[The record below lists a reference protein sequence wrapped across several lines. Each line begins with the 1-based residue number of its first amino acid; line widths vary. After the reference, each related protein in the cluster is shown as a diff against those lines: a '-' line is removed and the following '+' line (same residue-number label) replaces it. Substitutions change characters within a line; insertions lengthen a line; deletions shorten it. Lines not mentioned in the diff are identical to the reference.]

1 MGLTETLLHYITQ
14 LISYLGY
21 TGVFILMALESMIAP
36 VPSEM
41 VMPFAGFLI
50 YTGQFTFL
58 GVVLASSLGSIVG
71 SLASYWMGRKGE
83 AVVLHFGRYLM
94 LNPHHLEW
102 TEKFFFRYGSR
113 TIFISRF
120 IPIVRHLISI
130 PAGLGK
136 MKLVPFVIYT
146 TIGATMWNMFLAF
159 LGIKLKEH
167 WEVIHHYSH
176 TLDIVVLVC
185 AVLGVGAY
193 FFWWRPRT
201 KKNQA
206 NVTEPVVHPEN
217 R

>member
-50 YTGQFTFL
+50 YTSEFTIL
-58 GVVLASSLGSIVG
+58 GVLLASSLGSIAG
-71 SLASYWMGRKGE
+71 SLFSYWLGRKGE
-83 AVVLHFGRYLM
+83 PVVLKFGRYLM

-102 TEKFFFRYGSR
+102 TEMFFDKYGSR

-120 IPIVRHLISI
+120 IPVVRHLISI

-136 MKLVPFVIYT
+136 MSLLPFVLYT
-146 TIGATMWNMFLAF
+146 AIGATIWNMFLAL
-159 LGIKLKEH
+159 LGMKLKQH
-167 WEVIHHYSH
+167 WEIIQKYSH
-176 TLDIVVLVC
+176 TLDIIVL
-185 AVLGVGAY
+185 ALGILGMAFY
-193 FFWWRPRT
+193 FFWWRRR
-201 KKNQA
+201 N
-206 NVTEPVVHPEN
+206 N
-217 R
+217 RIKALN

>member
-50 YTGQFTFL
+50 YTREFTIL
-58 GVVLASSLGSIVG
+58 GVLLASSLGSIAG
-71 SLASYWMGRKGE
+71 SLFSYWLGRKGE
-83 AVVLHFGRYLM
+83 PVVLKFGRYLM

-102 TEKFFFRYGSR
+102 TEMFFDKYGSR

-120 IPIVRHLISI
+120 IPVVRHLISI

-136 MKLVPFVIYT
+136 MSLLPFVLYT
-146 TIGATMWNMFLAF
+146 AIGATIWNMFLAL
-159 LGIKLKEH
+159 LGMKLKEH
-167 WEVIHHYSH
+167 WEIIQKYSH
-176 TLDIVVLVC
+176 TLDMVVL
-185 AVLGVGAY
+185 ALGILGMAFY
-193 FFWWRPRT
+193 FFWWRRR
-201 KKNQA
+201 N
-206 NVTEPVVHPEN
+206 N
-217 R
+217 RIKAI

>member
-1 MGLTETLLHYITQ
+1 MGLTEALLQYITQ

-50 YTGQFTFL
+50 YTGEFTIL
-58 GVVLASSLGSIVG
+58 GVLLASSLGSIIG
-71 SLASYWMGRKGE
+71 SLASYWLGRLGE
-83 AVVLHFGRYLM
+83 PVVLRFGRYLM

-102 TEKFFFRYGSR
+102 TETFFFRYGSR

-136 MKLVPFVIYT
+136 MKLLPFLIYT
-146 TIGATMWNMFLAF
+146 TIGATMWNMFLTF
-159 LGIKLKEH
+159 LGMKLKQH

-176 TLDIVVLVC
+176 ALDIVVLGAV
-185 AVLGVGAY
+185 VLGGVAY
-193 FFWWRPRT
+193 LFWWRRRS
-201 KKNQA
+201 
-206 NVTEPVVHPEN
+206 N
-217 R
+217 RLKAVLPSD

>member
-1 MGLTETLLHYITQ
+1 MGLTETLLQYITQ

-50 YTGQFTFL
+50 YTGEFTVL
-58 GVVLASSLGSIVG
+58 GVMLASSLGSVVG
-71 SLASYWMGRKGE
+71 SLASYSMGRLGE
-83 AVVLHFGRYLM
+83 AVVLRFGRYLM
-94 LNPHHLEW
+94 LNPHHLAL
-102 TEKFFFRYGSR
+102 TEIFFFRYGSR
-113 TIFISRF
+113 TIFFSRF

-136 MKLVPFVIYT
+136 MKLLPFLVYT
-146 TIGATMWNMFLAF
+146 TVGATMWNMFLAY

-176 TLDIVVLVC
+176 TLDIVVVV
-185 AVLGVGAY
+185 AGVLGVGAY
-193 FFWWRPRT
+193 LFWWRRR
-201 KKNQA
+201 Q
-206 NVTEPVVHPEN
+206 N
-217 R
+217 RGKGD

>member
-1 MGLTETLLHYITQ
+1 
-14 LISYLGY
+14 
-21 TGVFILMALESMIAP
+21 MALESMIAP

-50 YTGQFTFL
+50 FTGEFTIL
-58 GVVLASSLGSIVG
+58 GVLLASSLGSIVG
-71 SLASYWMGRKGE
+71 SLASYWLGRLGE
-83 AVVLHFGRYLM
+83 PVVLRFGRYLM

-102 TEKFFFRYGSR
+102 TETFFFRYGSR

-136 MKLVPFVIYT
+136 MKLLPFLIYT

-159 LGIKLKEH
+159 LGMKLKQH

-176 TLDIVVLVC
+176 ALDIVVLGA
-185 AVLGVGAY
+185 AVLGGVAY
-193 FFWWRPRT
+193 LFWWRRRS
-201 KKNQA
+201 
-206 NVTEPVVHPEN
+206 N
-217 R
+217 RVKAVLPSD

>member
-36 VPSEM
+36 IPSEM

-50 YTGQFTFL
+50 YDGRFTVL
-58 GVVLASSLGSIVG
+58 GVMLASSLGSIVG

-83 AVVLHFGRYLM
+83 AVVLRFGRYLM

-102 TEKFFFRYGSR
+102 TELFFFRYGSR

-136 MKLVPFVIYT
+136 MKLLPFLVYT
-146 TIGATMWNMFLAF
+146 TIGATMWNMFLAY

-167 WEVIHHYSH
+167 WTVIHHYSH
-176 TLDIVVLVC
+176 TLDIVVLVA
-185 AVLGVGAY
+185 AVLGGGAY
-193 FFWWRPRT
+193 FIWWRRRA
-201 KKNQA
+201 KKNQTA
-206 NVTEPVVHPEN
+206 DHEHAGHL
-217 R
+217 

>member
-1 MGLTETLLHYITQ
+1 MGLTEALLHYITQ

-50 YTGQFTFL
+50 YTGEFSFL
-58 GVVLASSLGSIVG
+58 GVLVASSLGSIVG
-71 SLASYWMGRKGE
+71 SLASYWLGRKGE
-83 AVVLHFGRYLM
+83 AVVLRFGRYLM

-102 TEKFFFRYGSR
+102 TELFFFRYGSL

-136 MKLVPFVIYT
+136 MRLLPFLIYT
-146 TIGATMWNMFLAF
+146 AVGATIWNMFLTF
-159 LGIKLKEH
+159 LGLKLKEH
-167 WEVIHHYSH
+167 WEIIQKYSH
-176 TLDIVVLVC
+176 TLDMVVLALV
-185 AVLGVGAY
+185 VLGVAAY
-193 FFWWRPRT
+193 FFWWRRR
-201 KKNQA
+201 KKNH
-206 NVTEPVVHPEN
+206 TGSREPMSQP
-217 R
+217 